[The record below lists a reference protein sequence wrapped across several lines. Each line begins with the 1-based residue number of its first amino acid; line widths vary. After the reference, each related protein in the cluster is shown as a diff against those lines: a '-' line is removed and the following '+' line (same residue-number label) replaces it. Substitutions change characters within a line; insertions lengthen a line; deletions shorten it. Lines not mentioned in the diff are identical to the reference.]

1 MTVRNK
7 GNKLE
12 ISERMK
18 MKIKYHLLYVKVY
31 NSVKLSE
38 TQISLKKHATSC
50 RMQRTNRNKTLK
62 SVVDTPL
69 HTLKLIDWWLKE
81 RLVGQLR
88 GVN

>member
-38 TQISLKKHATSC
+38 PQISLKKTC
-50 RMQRTNRNKTLK
+50 NIMQNAKNQPK
-62 SVVDTPL
+62 
-69 HTLKLIDWWLKE
+69 
-81 RLVGQLR
+81 
-88 GVN
+88 

>member
-1 MTVRNK
+1 M
-7 GNKLE
+7 
-12 ISERMK
+12 
-18 MKIKYHLLYVKVY
+18 VY

-38 TQISLKKHATSC
+38 PQISLKKNHATSC

-69 HTLKLIDWWLKE
+69 HTLKLIDWWLKK

-88 GVN
+88 EVD